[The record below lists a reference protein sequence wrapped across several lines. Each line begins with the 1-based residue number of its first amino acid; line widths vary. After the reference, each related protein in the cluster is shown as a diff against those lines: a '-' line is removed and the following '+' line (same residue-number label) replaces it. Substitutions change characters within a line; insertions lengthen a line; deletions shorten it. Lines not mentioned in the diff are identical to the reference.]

1 MNQENQTTSI
11 PENSKNPLSP
21 NMNISEDWNPD
32 NFEFTPIDEILDLG
46 TEQED
51 IADEFKRQLNELTPK
66 VNSMIPGNYKVRTA
80 GPTPDASSFDSFA
93 RVFDNPDS
101 YMSGVKTD
109 PLINE
114 PIISGA
120 KTSGF
125 DRIYDHHNY
134 EDLGWDPLRDNE
146 KYYNDNTS
154 AFWDFT
160 RAAKHWASSVG
171 TGFMSSYRSFG
182 DLFGDDAW
190 IDPDFTSSDEFAE
203 STRLGSSTRG
213 GFAGGATNIFLQ
225 SGYTFGI
232 LGSIAAEELAL
243 AAATA
248 LTFGGASGG
257 FIAGTVRNFGR
268 GIKAMGNLFDIGK
281 SIKASK
287 SILDSIRA
295 VDNARDF
302 WAASKAVGAAP
313 FKLTGDLFAP
323 ETMAAIRGFKSAEN
337 TAQGLSRLA
346 KVTKTFPHMYR
357 DLRSI
362 NFAMSEGKLEAGFAY
377 NEIFSKGLAI
387 EMEKNGGNDL
397 SQTQLEDLN
406 TKALAG
412 ATDALMFNA
421 PAIFLS
427 NKLVLGTAMKGFSP
441 MMSKI
446 FSGKTSGFAKN
457 IIRTGK
463 VVGKNGK
470 KTKGLYKDVSPTNWR
485 ANFINVKKLKALGA
499 AGTLKATAH
508 GALRYSSANIAEGL
522 QEVYQEGV
530 QVGVVDYHTALMENP
545 MAPTTDL
552 LEQSFKNAV
561 SSQISGQGVEV
572 FMSGFLMGGLVQGPQ
587 KLFFEMAPQMYQK
600 RKNPEAFAK
609 YEKNKAEFIK
619 WVNET
624 GDAIQDNPADY
635 FSDIKKRL
643 FSASEGDQQSTA
655 SLFEND
661 ELGFRDIQDDAAWSN
676 LNFLMKSGAENLFI
690 EQMQDQLKLSD
701 EEIVLFDKTGEK
713 DPAKIRKKIEKTISD
728 TKSYKQKYDKSFN
741 IIKNPY
747 DPSKAKRAFDEVNND
762 KDATDDQKAQKQIE
776 YNDERLKHDAIEDA
790 RMLYL
795 FSGNTF
801 ERAIERRNAI
811 EKTLRTSDVMNDL
824 ASDDL
829 TVLLST
835 DSIDNE
841 AALLMLEINNLKKAE
856 KPDNKLIKRK
866 ESKLNKL
873 IEYRTA
879 LESIYDKE
887 SDVYDRDKKNKVKKA
902 LVSYLRTL
910 GAVDKKGYIKNDEID
925 AVISMLIDHNNL
937 DKRAQLLDRTIS
949 LFSDPNKLT
958 NLIDRLSAA
967 RLDLYKN
974 AKTIFKSNIDKAV
987 MNEEIKQL
995 LNQLDFLNVTPNA
1008 QELEKFLETGNSNEL
1023 TKFYSATGLVTRR
1036 NNPELMKKITDFIEV
1051 YDKTSTTPESA
1062 ETTDAQESTEFD
1074 SAGEESAREVTDAE
1088 FKDIIEGELADE
1100 IVSEVNAAPET
1111 NVLLQDQSP
1120 FSQSVLNSLF
1130 NIYKKKALRNK
1141 EKALTVD
1148 QWINSDQGAN
1158 ALRSLELLKRL
1169 WYKSINVSGKT
1180 ESQIETEYK
1189 NETEFQ
1195 DWIIQNKDEPSVLFG
1210 LKLGRL
1216 TINNI
1221 QSGVSTK
1228 STQQSNKADIEK
1240 RRQEELEALPFDEDT
1255 LKVLEAV
1262 KKKDKARYAR
1272 ELRNKAKKLG
1282 AVGTDILERH
1292 NAEDALKSSDD
1303 IATRVAAKLKIEQN
1317 EPFNNNSISDVNSTI
1332 NEIKKGRLLF
1342 GIQETIKEFYEAEL
1356 AVLERQASDVE
1367 TTAEGESKSPVD
1379 DMIDPKTEKIVQRNK
1394 GLNILETKTFDPVT
1408 GEATTLYRFVDNYK
1422 NPIDPEFLEKAGVNG
1437 VYNLET
1443 KKEAWSDFAK
1453 LLPFVPESSY
1463 VYDGVTLEYLDEVEN
1478 SNGEKFIVLG
1488 TEVSESKGQYLKLIP
1503 SNQNNLKGAARE
1515 VASIYVEEA
1524 GFSVEYSKVEE
1535 KVAGVKYSTDMTKLD
1550 ARDVN
1555 GIYATQLTNNG
1566 QRESIQNAEGR
1577 LQEALNILTEED
1589 LNNASITITTNNRA
1603 EATSL
1608 EFGGKDANP
1617 FIKKKGDKYTVKI
1630 TLSPDALVKV
1640 SHLYGDNFD
1649 GTIGFIRNDHYA
1661 FAGKSGQVISLSE
1674 FTDNNIERYLMS
1686 SNTSTVAEFRN
1697 KEIKQDLFTSA
1708 LDLLMADNN
1717 LTIISFS
1724 ELAGKAGIQ
1733 LKKTEGL
1740 LSWDGVDKSLNDLA
1754 YNTYD
1759 GVKVIMTNTK
1769 NKKDGSIT
1777 TSYTTDIEDPLKEI
1791 EFINKL
1797 EEDLK
1802 GTSNGIHGDNYNLAL
1817 NTGRYVAV
1825 VKSSDGVTTIV
1836 QLKQDSFS
1844 KEERVELYTKLLNRA
1859 KETLDNNV
1867 KDGSIVNN
1875 QFNFDW
1881 NDNFNSEFYLSS
1893 VPGSF
1898 VDLKVKEDG
1907 NIVLRLK
1914 VKSDSGNNL
1923 NVSVRIRANQLDEF
1937 IADPMKIESL
1947 LSEIN
1952 EDPRT
1957 IAFNNVNK
1965 NKVNLS
1971 AASMTKV
1978 FDVTAPINEIIEKTK
1993 TDIDPQVRVNKRMY
2007 LDYTS
2012 DVAPASSVIAKPKAK
2027 DQVESEKPV
2036 DTNEV
2041 SQETLEEIATKIDDG
2056 GNVTPQDFAIY
2067 EANSDAIDNIRT
2079 SREAKKE
2086 SSEEIKPAVNTLEE
2100 QITELENQKKTL
2112 EAEINKEAKA
2122 KGVNRFVL
2130 KTESKE
2136 YQILVNEIKSLK
2148 AKRKNAFKIVGTSE
2162 ALAEDLKIDEF
2173 IDWAQK
2179 NLPDFI
2185 QIRDINEIKDRLKAK
2200 GYTAGQFTMA
2210 LRNLAGGMSI
2220 EGTIYTGPSA
2230 MIAYHEAFHSVF
2242 RMLLSDQEQTRLLS
2256 LAKDEVRKKFKTT
2269 EALMQDMERFKN
2281 SHDMYAQMSAKRLE
2295 REYLEEYMADEFAKF
2310 KQNPRS
2316 TKTASGIK
2324 SIFNRIIEWVKSVL
2338 KAFKKN
2344 DLINLYENIDSGKFR
2359 NGATQDNFYTRG
2371 LDGDVTMDAY
2381 KAIPYESIQGE
2392 LFASDLF
2399 LDPSTADVLV
2409 RTIANTYLT
2418 RRENSELSDNVLI
2431 GTVIEDYVDLYFP
2444 GRDIYSG
2451 DKLSDKQAENLEKVY
2466 NALTLNDG
2474 QAIKDE
2480 VETYIGLFNQKFEQ
2494 AEEETDE
2501 LEQEVGTKSVEQY
2514 GKESQEIGI
2523 QPGQRVRLYLAS
2535 TTLESVDMFGNTELL
2550 NGEPIKVPV
2559 KYQDVYNG
2567 LMLASMNQSSHFE
2580 MLKRM
2585 YYHSRR
2591 SLNTSTVIDRF
2602 LNDVGITNQERSME
2616 DVIESGQL
2624 PAQLKDSKLFLEFVK
2639 TFQNSRFDYLFHLR
2653 DATTNKAI
2661 IISASQSDAA
2671 NAQIDAWKKFF
2682 GDKFELFKNNPKAL
2696 TAAQNTTNL
2705 LLSVLSKSNMTN
2717 KDLQKYA
2724 DKLSKDIF
2732 NNLGISFS
2740 RGFLE
2745 VSIASALKNKNTVLQ
2760 KELSV
2765 IGENNNLI
2773 TVKDAKQFVE
2783 RLSAKVPLE
2792 EGSKILVDAP
2802 ENLFI
2807 DDAGKGM
2814 SSRMHKLALGNA
2826 NFDEAIGATVFTDV
2840 NNKLIYAHQKQ
2851 TYHSKRISEL
2861 NDTALLDNLVES
2873 DEFLINNLLLSSLA
2887 FRQLAEDNMLT
2898 IQRVSGTKDTEITD
2912 AKIDNLSEAKM
2923 KDSGVTYGDMNS
2935 AQFLTTLVNL
2945 YTASYN
2951 TKNETN
2957 ETIDY
2962 TDEAGQ
2968 LKSVAK
2974 APVLLRIMEASNTND
2989 LVQLPVVKMV
2999 ELAKSGKPMLTD
3011 GAINLFVEEVKR
3023 EYNAIRKNFQ
3033 DGAQGPNGI
3042 KGYNDAESERADKG
3056 RGFKFFKME
3065 YFIKPVAESL
3075 VSFAKQNESFDKI
3088 KDQLGVDAVVQD
3100 ALLES
3105 LKELNS
3111 VIANE
3116 EIIFSDLIRGIL
3128 PKSEK
3133 GARAMQQ
3140 LNLLENNVEHNIA
3153 QIYFNNLINTISINQ
3168 LILGEEAKLFKDAFV
3183 DPIKRG
3189 KMQNAA
3195 HTPVNTSIIDPAL
3208 GITHIMGDE
3217 SIALM
3222 TATDASFNQRFTTLQ
3237 ARGKG
3242 DKMDAQTYVTVKGAR
3257 YFAFGLGELNP
3268 QYAEMLDKIE
3278 AGEEITS
3285 DEWFGTKDKKGYLK
3299 AKAILNSKKYV
3310 YGDGRTFVKMSSV
3323 VLTKQET
3330 SVWDGSKWVAK
3341 VGMEELHNLRENM
3354 EAFEKENP
3362 TKVSFM
3368 APESAV
3374 KMLKQKVQ
3382 KIEKLSSENANLTN
3396 DDVTFINAKDF
3407 GLQQVNPSNKL
3418 EVTLPNQIKSLIT
3431 SEQSDDEVVF
3441 IDGNKFSIKDVREQY
3456 HKLTAAGV
3464 NFEFSQKKNL
3474 MFDILPG
3481 LDPAL
3486 LDEMIKDGSL
3496 KPDLATFLRSAQANL
3511 KTSAAASNM
3520 VEFFADENGVAKYEL
3535 NNTLTIKKFEQFFLS
3550 YFSKK
3555 VLAEKVTGHALALKS
3570 DFGKTII
3577 RKVYSLDANGNLD
3590 KQEVVRRKVY
3600 EKQGNA
3606 PIAIDLT
3613 KEGGFDALKE
3623 ALKDNPNGVTV
3634 IDRLRVDLPE
3644 YSKVGE
3650 VKDWK
3655 ATNVRYAES
3664 IVPAHYKEVMD
3675 LIENKKGRIPDTVAK
3690 MFIVRIPSQDK
3701 HSAMNVRV
3709 VDFDPV
3715 FNGST
3720 GVFPE
3725 ELIEVSGADFDI
3737 DKVFAHTKDWYVKN
3751 NKFIEYGRSNAT
3763 QEEQFEDYVT
3773 NVNKLVSKKGTY
3785 LYDALYK
3792 YKTAGISKSESFTN
3806 EEIEDIKNAFLTA
3819 RPLSKDEK
3827 IELKLKEDAVKALA
3841 VLGLPKTFAE
3851 YLEYKKKNNNVEPY
3865 KAAINNNLLDYKITL
3880 HGNKAMTEA
3889 SEGNIPLAFQP
3900 ADVEELKLEVKRLF
3914 KQFPD
3919 LANLSKEDLPIDGL
3933 PGQYYTHTNVKQ
3945 NSNLIGAVVPRNVVM
3960 NFLKEVGVT
3969 LNDNWGSL
3977 KVNGENFNKFEDFVK
3992 DDEGLRTQY
4001 LISNIISAATDDAK
4015 ERLLSK
4021 LGFVKPAISVVETM
4035 VGMGM
4040 PLHTATMFVNVP
4052 FIRESLKNNDIT
4064 EIKNQA
4070 KILKNKNV
4078 KASEVNDETLAKA
4091 INNKVSQEELLG
4103 IYNAFL
4109 KFDDARIFIDKL
4121 IPVFNLTNGF
4131 GKDFSSLNER
4141 EDAIEGL
4148 GLNMTDAEFKKA
4160 NLPFDIRKRVK
4171 NHWISE
4177 YLKINNDFK
4186 NNMLPQVFLTQTE
4199 NFEELYNS
4207 VASYSSL
4214 RDSASKDKLYKNI
4227 LTYVTMKAYM
4237 NKVLKNEEIS
4247 DIIGTSLNN
4256 EFIYPT
4262 SESSFNINSVYERLR
4277 EKYQGKGNYFLD
4289 YYLFNQPAFAENNTT
4304 GLNTVTTN
4312 SFGKVNP
4319 NEKIRIQNG
4328 FHQLYGET
4336 ETRADAVHILHY
4348 AMIKDGLQYDNGSII
4363 DALIPF
4369 TMENYLSSASD
4380 AFNAFK
4386 SNQNFEEVFGATF
4399 QELKDE
4405 LALGYGSSAAHS
4417 KNVYNFK
4424 PSFLFNSETGSFKYS
4439 TTVVN
4444 GELTYR
4450 IKDKSDKNLF
4460 EFPLYVKI
4468 ENAELGTTSYYRLDR
4483 ASLKSKDVMTK
4494 RGNGKIKADAATY
4507 VKFELK
4513 GAYKQNAVGFMF
4525 DTENFERPTVKELR
4539 DYRSNLNPKFNNSSL
4554 EGSIDDASLEAAL
4567 PDGINDV
4574 SNKLAAFNNQPRTA
4588 TDKSIQIDGVDIS
4601 EAKAPEGIK
4610 DASSKLAA
4618 FAKPTQQT
4626 SEVKSAF
4633 EILEDNNQIFIE
4645 NSLEILIKRE
4655 GKKGVSE
4662 QQLAQALINAS
4673 DKQDSLGSILQ
4684 SVKVGISES
4693 STLGEKRRVKKYE
4706 DALFNLLQPTQQ
4718 ASEVKEGVAELFES
4732 NPELAAEVYEALGF
4746 KVSNSSINL
4755 DKIINTKVG
4764 ESVTLFINNIPVK
4777 YKRVSE
4783 NYFEGK
4789 QITKKQETD
4798 FINSVEATT
4807 TPIEEFIENEG
4818 TEVRYPLDKFINFYL
4833 NKLPKNQITPQ
4844 QKQEAQQ
4851 KYSEYLNTVF
4861 PDSQIKDIAYHW
4873 ARVPFELYDKSKRVA
4888 LSSDLG
4894 EYLNLSVNPNTW
4906 KDYAARTA
4914 EGEPVK
4920 QTYILN
4926 LKNPIITKDFYA
4938 KYFVGETER
4947 DQFESDQEFWK
4958 FLEKNYDGILQN
4970 QGEQLAVFNDETN
4983 ALRLGSKKDIQG
4995 FKDFVSGL
5003 TQQVS
5008 EVDNLTDPTAGLNE
5022 DFFGDLN
5029 DPGLQMKL
5037 DFEVSDVTEQIT
5049 DFYNEFIKNNQ
5060 EAKSA
5065 LEKARIGT
5073 TLKGFE
5079 ESFKSSN
5086 FEKIEDFLDDANC
5099 HLK

>member
-32 NFEFTPIDEILDLG
+32 NFEFTPINEILDLG

-114 PIISGA
+114 PIISGT

-225 SGYTFGI
+225 TGYTFGI

-248 LTFGGASGG
+248 ATGGAAGGG
-257 FIAGTVRNFGR
+257 FLARTATNFGK

-313 FKLTGDLFAP
+313 FKLAGDLFAP

-337 TAQGLSRLA
+337 TAQGLSGLA

-446 FSGKTSGFAKN
+446 FSDKASGFAKN
-457 IIRTGK
+457 IIRTGR

-508 GALRYSSANIAEGL
+508 GALRYAAANIAEGL

-552 LEQSFKNAV
+552 LEQSFKSAV

-600 RKNPEAFAK
+600 RKNPEDFAK

-713 DPAKIRKKIEKTISD
+713 DPAKIRKKIEKTIND
-728 TKSYKQKYDKSFN
+728 TRSYKQKYDKSFN

-747 DPSKAKRAFDEVNND
+747 DPSKAKRAFDEISND
-762 KDATDDQKAQKQIE
+762 KNATDDQKAQKQIE

-811 EKTLRTSDVMNDL
+811 EKTLQTSDVMNDL

-987 MNEEIKQL
+987 MNEETKQL
-995 LNQLDFLNVTPNA
+995 LNQLDFLNVTPDT

-1023 TKFYSATGLVTRR
+1023 TKFYSATGLVTPR

-1051 YDKTSTTPESA
+1051 YDKTSTTPQSA

-1074 SAGEESAREVTDAE
+1074 GVQEEPTREFTDVNFEAA
-1088 FKDIIEGELADE
+1088 IEEELSDELLDE
-1100 IVSEVNAAPET
+1100 INTAPET

-1120 FSQSVLNSLF
+1120 FSQNVLNSLF
-1130 NIYKKKALRNK
+1130 NIYKKKALTNK
-1141 EKALTVD
+1141 EKVLTVD

-1189 NETEFQ
+1189 NETGFQ

-1210 LKLGRL
+1210 LKLGGL

-1228 STQQSNKADIEK
+1228 LTQQSKKEQIADIE
-1240 RRQEELEALPFDEDT
+1240 RRREENRSSALEEIGIDKLNFDGTPFDFHEEAKSYSLSRAIKIAEDQM
-1255 LKVLEAV
+1255 
-1262 KKKDKARYAR
+1262 KA
-1272 ELRNKAKKLG
+1272 NPISKLG
-1282 AVGTDILERH
+1282 SIPV
-1292 NAEDALKSSDD
+1292 NAANAIKAELHIAGIKSSDKTNLVD
-1303 IATRVAAKLKIEQN
+1303 I
-1317 EPFNNNSISDVNSTI
+1317 I
-1332 NEIKKGRLLF
+1332 ND
-1342 GIQETIKEFYEAEL
+1342 IKEINAEYNAEL
-1356 AVLERQASDVE
+1356 AALEGQASDVE

-1379 DMIDPKTEKIVQRNK
+1379 DMIDPKTEKIVQRDK

-1674 FTDNNIERYLMS
+1674 FTDNNIEKYLMS

-1717 LTIISFS
+1717 STTISFS

-1733 LKKTEGL
+1733 LKKTEGVL
-1740 LSWDGVDKSLNDLA
+1740 NWDGVDKSLNDLA
-1754 YNTYD
+1754 YSTYD

-1802 GTSNGIHGDNYNLAL
+1802 GTSNGIHGDNYNLAV

-1825 VKSSDGVTTIV
+1825 VKSSDGITTIV
-1836 QLKQDSFS
+1836 QLKQDSYS
-1844 KEERVELYTKLLNRA
+1844 KEERVELYTELLNRA

-1867 KDGSIVNN
+1867 KDGSIVDN

-1881 NDNFNSEFYLSS
+1881 NDDFNSKFYLSS

-1923 NVSVRIRANQLDEF
+1923 NVNVRIRANQLNEF
-1937 IADPMKIESL
+1937 IADPIKIESL
-1947 LSEIN
+1947 FSKIN

-1978 FDVTAPINEIIEKTK
+1978 FDVTAPVNEIVEKTK
-1993 TDIDPQVRVNKRMY
+1993 TDINPQVRVNKRMY

-2136 YQILVNEIKSLK
+2136 YQTLVNEIKSLK

-2220 EGTIYTGPSA
+2220 EGTIYTGPST

-2344 DLINLYENIDSGKFR
+2344 DLINLYENIDSGKFK

-2418 RRENSELSDNVLI
+2418 RRENSDLSDNVLI

-2466 NALTLNDG
+2466 NALKLNDG

-2624 PAQLKDSKLFLEFVK
+2624 PTQLKDSKLFLEFIK

-2773 TVKDAKQFVE
+2773 TIKDAKQFVE

-2807 DDAGKGM
+2807 DDEGKGM

-2873 DEFLINNLLLSSLA
+2873 DEFLVNNLLLNSLA

-2923 KDSGVTYGDMNS
+2923 KDSGVTYGNMNS

-2968 LKSVAK
+2968 SKSVAK

-3033 DGAQGPNGI
+3033 DGAQGPGGI

-3208 GITHIMGDE
+3208 GITHTMGDE

-3242 DKMDAQTYVTVKGAR
+3242 DKMDAQTYVTAKGAR

-3441 IDGNKFSIKDVREQY
+3441 IDGNKFSIKDVRKQY

-3535 NNTLTIKKFEQFFLS
+3535 NNPLTIKKFEQFFLS

-3577 RKVYSLDANGNLD
+3577 RKVYSLDAKGNLD

-3675 LIENKKGRIPDTVAK
+3675 LIENKKGRIPDAVAK

-3900 ADVEELKLEVKRLF
+3900 ADVEELKSEVKRLF
-3914 KQFPD
+3914 EQFPD
-3919 LANLSKEDLPIDGL
+3919 LAKLSKEDLPIDGL

-3960 NFLKEVGVT
+3960 NFLKEIEVT
-3969 LNDNWGSL
+3969 LNNKWGSL
-3977 KVNGENFNKFEDFVK
+3977 KVNGKSFDKFEDFVK

-4052 FIRESLKNNDIT
+4052 FIRESLKNNDIA

-4070 KILKNKNV
+4070 NASKSKNV
-4078 KASEVNDETLAKA
+4078 NASEVNDETLTKA
-4091 INNKVSQEELLG
+4091 INNEASQEELLG
-4103 IYNAFL
+4103 IYNTFL
-4109 KFDDARIFIDKL
+4109 KFNDTRTFIDKL

-4131 GKDFSSLNER
+4131 GKDFSSLSER

-4160 NLPFDIRKRVK
+4160 NLPFDIRKGIK

-4177 YLKINNDFK
+4177 YLRINNDFK
-4186 NNMLPQVFLTQTE
+4186 NNILPQVFLTQTE

-4369 TMENYLSSASD
+4369 TMENYLSSAND

-4424 PSFLFNSETGSFKYS
+4424 PSILFNPKTGGFKYS

-4494 RGNGKIKADAATY
+4494 RADGKIKADAATY

-4513 GAYKQNAVGFMF
+4513 GAYKQNAIGFMF

-4567 PDGINDV
+4567 PDGINDA

-4588 TDKSIQIDGVDIS
+4588 TEKSIQIDGVDIS

-4618 FAKPTQQT
+4618 FAK
-4626 SEVKSAF
+4626 
-4633 EILEDNNQIFIE
+4633 
-4645 NSLEILIKRE
+4645 
-4655 GKKGVSE
+4655 
-4662 QQLAQALINAS
+4662 
-4673 DKQDSLGSILQ
+4673 
-4684 SVKVGISES
+4684 
-4693 STLGEKRRVKKYE
+4693 
-4706 DALFNLLQPTQQ
+4706 PTQQ